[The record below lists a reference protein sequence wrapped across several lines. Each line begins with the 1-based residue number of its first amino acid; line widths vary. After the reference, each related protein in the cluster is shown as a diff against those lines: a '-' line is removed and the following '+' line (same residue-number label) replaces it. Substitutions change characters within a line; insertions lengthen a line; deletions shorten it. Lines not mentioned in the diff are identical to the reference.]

1 MVLFA
6 SETLT
11 LTKKAREKLD
21 MWKSK
26 ILRGIYGGRKENEVQ
41 KRRTNQGMY
50 TLYGGYKGPE
60 N

>member
-26 ILRGIYGGRKENEVQ
+26 ILRGIYGGRKENEV
-41 KRRTNQGMY
+41 
-50 TLYGGYKGPE
+50 
-60 N
+60 